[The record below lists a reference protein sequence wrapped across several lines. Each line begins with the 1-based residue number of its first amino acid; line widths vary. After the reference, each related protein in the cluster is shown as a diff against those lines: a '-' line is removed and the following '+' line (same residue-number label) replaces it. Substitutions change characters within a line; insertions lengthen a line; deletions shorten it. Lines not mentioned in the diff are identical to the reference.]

1 MIDLRQFRQFIAVAE
16 TLSFRRAAERLHM
29 AQPPLSAAIRKL
41 EDEVGVALLER
52 DNRGSRLTPAGEAF
66 LLEARRTLEQ
76 AERAVAVA
84 RRAGAGLGGTLRLRF
99 VDSTVNALLPLI
111 LRAFQE
117 RHPNVDFQLE
127 EGTTAEQ
134 VLALRQ
140 DRTDAGL
147 VVLPVADAGD
157 VHVEPLLRD
166 RMVAALPD
174 GHRLA
179 RRRRIALAE
188 LADEPWVMFA
198 AHHGPGMHALIVTAC
213 AQAGFA
219 PRVVQQPRQMQTTA
233 GLVAGGIGVALM
245 PRLFVPMQPQGI
257 TFCELKDAGSPLAY
271 ELALAYRTPSPLV
284 DALRESARNAVRE
297 LGLVAAT

>member
-41 EDEVGVALLER
+41 EDELGVMLLAR
-52 DNRGSRLTPAGEAF
+52 DNRGTALTPAGDAF
-66 LLEARRTLEQ
+66 LLEARRALEQ
-76 AERAVAVA
+76 AERAMIAA

-99 VDSTVNALLPLI
+99 VDSTVNALLPPI

-117 RHPNVDFQLE
+117 RHPHVDFQLE
-127 EGTTAEQ
+127 EDTTAEQ

-147 VVLPVADAGD
+147 VVLPVPDAGD
-157 VHVEPLLRD
+157 IQIEPLLRD

-188 LADEPWVMFA
+188 LADEPWVLFA
-198 AHHGPGMHALIVTAC
+198 AHHGPGMHARIVSAC
-213 AQAGFA
+213 AQAGFT

-245 PRLFVPMQPQGI
+245 PRLFVPVQPPGI
-257 TFCELKDAGSPLAY
+257 TFCELKGAGCPLPY
-271 ELALAYRTPSPLV
+271 ELALAYRTSSPLV
-284 DALRESARNAVRE
+284 DALRDTARHAVRE
-297 LGLVAAT
+297 LGLIAAT

>member
-41 EDEVGVALLER
+41 EAELGVALLER

-66 LLEARRTLEQ
+66 LLEARRALEQ

-117 RHPNVDFQLE
+117 RHPDVDFQLE

-134 VLALRQ
+134 MLALRQ
-140 DRTDAGL
+140 DRTDVGI

-166 RMVAALPD
+166 RMVAALSNS
-174 GHRLA
+174 HRLA

-245 PRLFVPMQPQGI
+245 PRLFVPMQPRGI
-257 TFCELKDAGSPLAY
+257 TFCELNGAGSPLAY
-271 ELALAYRTPSPLV
+271 ELAIAYRAPSPLV

-297 LGLVAAT
+297 LGLSAGT

>member
-1 MIDLRQFRQFIAVAE
+1 MTLRYIEGIAMIDLRQFRQFIAVAE

-41 EDEVGVALLER
+41 EEELGVALFDR
-52 DNRGSRLTPAGEAF
+52 HNRGSTLTPAGDAF
-66 LLEARRTLEQ
+66 LLEARRAIEQ

-117 RHPNVDFQLE
+117 RHPDVGFQLE

-134 VLALRQ
+134 IVALRQ
-140 DRTDAGL
+140 DRTDVGL

-179 RRRRIALAE
+179 RRAASRWPSWPTIRGYCSPRITGRACTRGSSRRVRRPDSPRASSSSRARCRRR
-188 LADEPWVMFA
+188 PGSSRA
-198 AHHGPGMHALIVTAC
+198 A
-213 AQAGFA
+213 
-219 PRVVQQPRQMQTTA
+219 
-233 GLVAGGIGVALM
+233 
-245 PRLFVPMQPQGI
+245 
-257 TFCELKDAGSPLAY
+257 
-271 ELALAYRTPSPLV
+271 
-284 DALRESARNAVRE
+284 SASR
-297 LGLVAAT
+297 

>member
-41 EDEVGVALLER
+41 EDELGVSLLER
-52 DNRGSRLTPAGEAF
+52 DNRGSTLTPAGEAF
-66 LLEARRTLEQ
+66 LLEARRALEQ
-76 AERAVAVA
+76 AERAVAAA

-117 RHPNVDFQLE
+117 RHPGVDFQLE

-134 VLALRQ
+134 VLALRH
-140 DRTDAGL
+140 DRTDVGL

-157 VHVEPLLRD
+157 VRVEPLLRD

-179 RRRRIALAE
+179 RRRHI
-188 LADEPWVMFA
+188 
-198 AHHGPGMHALIVTAC
+198 
-213 AQAGFA
+213 
-219 PRVVQQPRQMQTTA
+219 
-233 GLVAGGIGVALM
+233 
-245 PRLFVPMQPQGI
+245 
-257 TFCELKDAGSPLAY
+257 
-271 ELALAYRTPSPLV
+271 
-284 DALRESARNAVRE
+284 
-297 LGLVAAT
+297 

>member
-16 TLSFRRAAERLHM
+16 TLGFRRAAERLHM

-41 EDEVGVALLER
+41 EDELGVALLER

-66 LLEARRTLEQ
+66 LLEARRALEQ

-111 LRAFQE
+111 LRAFQQ
-117 RHPNVDFQLE
+117 RHPDVDFQLE

-134 VLALRQ
+134 MLALRQ
-140 DRTDAGL
+140 DRTDVGI

-166 RMVAALPD
+166 RMVGALPD

-245 PRLFVPMQPQGI
+245 PRLFVPMQPRGI
-257 TFCELKDAGSPLAY
+257 TFCELKGAGSPLAY
-271 ELALAYRTPSPLV
+271 ELAIAYRAPSPLV

-297 LGLVAAT
+297 LGLIAGT

>member
-41 EDEVGVALLER
+41 EDELGVALLER

-66 LLEARRTLEQ
+66 LLEARRALEQ

-117 RHPNVDFQLE
+117 RHPDVDFQLE

-134 VLALRQ
+134 MLALRQ
-140 DRTDAGL
+140 DRTDVGI

-166 RMVAALPD
+166 RMVAALSD

-198 AHHGPGMHALIVTAC
+198 AHHGPGMHALIVAAC

-245 PRLFVPMQPQGI
+245 PRLFVPMQPRGI
-257 TFCELKDAGSPLAY
+257 TFCELKGAGSPLAY
-271 ELALAYRTPSPLV
+271 ELAIAYRAPSPLV

-297 LGLVAAT
+297 LELIAAT